1 VLKQRNKIIGSI
13 EKYTKKHKY
22 EENIYVSGL
31 LVLMKAGDSYIELP
45 VIKLLKHDINNQK
58 DNIFIDG
65 CGRVY
70 EDWPD

>member
-1 VLKQRNKIIGSI
+1 MKQRNKIIGSI
-13 EKYTKKHKY
+13 EKCTKKHKD

-31 LVLMKAGDSYIELP
+31 LVLMKAGDSYTELP
-45 VIKLLKHDINNQK
+45 VIKLLKHDINSQK